1 MNFDFVLRDC
11 HIAPGQ
17 PLLDIGVAA
26 GKIAAMAPGLP
37 HEGPS
42 ESAGGRYVSAGLV
55 ETHIHLDKAG
65 ILGRCPICEG
75 TLTEAVTL
83 TAVAKA
89 GFTEDDV
96 YARARHV
103 LEQAIV
109 HGTTRLRTFVEIDP
123 RAGTRSF
130 RALRRLKADCAH
142 LIDIE
147 ICAFAQEGLTQEME
161 TLAMLDMACREGA
174 DLVGGCPYTDPDPA
188 RHIGLI
194 FDLAERHGTR
204 VDFHIDFDLSPE
216 RSNLSAVIAET
227 RRRGFAGKVSLG
239 HVTQLSALPAEQ
251 RDAIADALA
260 AAGIAVTV
268 LPATDLF
275 LLGRDRDHLVPRGL
289 TPAHLLA
296 RRGVV
301 TSLATNNVL
310 NPFTPFGDA
319 SLIRMANFYANVAQV
334 TRGDDM
340 DQVVRMITSDA
351 AKMLGGTYGLTIGA
365 PADMVIFDAPGAVSA
380 TRQIAPALAGW
391 KRGRPSFR
399 RAAVE
404 VYR

>member
-1 MNFDFVLRDC
+1 MSFNFVLRDC
-11 HIAPGQ
+11 HVAPGQ

-37 HEGPS
+37 HDGPS

-83 TAVAKA
+83 TAAAKA
-89 GFTEDDV
+89 GFTEEDV
-96 YARARHV
+96 YTRARVV
-103 LEQAIV
+103 LEQAIG

-130 RALRRLKADCAH
+130 RALRRLKADYAH

-147 ICAFAQEGLTQEME
+147 ICAFAQEGLTQELK
-161 TLAMLDMACREGA
+161 TLAMLDMACRDGA

-188 RHIGLI
+188 RHIELI
-194 FDLAERHGTR
+194 FDLAEQHGMP

-227 RRRGFAGKVSLG
+227 RKRGFAGKVSLG

-260 AAGIAVTV
+260 AVGIAVTV

-275 LLGRDRDHLVPRGL
+275 LLGRDHDHLVPRGL

-351 AKMLGGTYGLTIGA
+351 AKILGATYGLIIGA
-365 PADMVIFDAPGAVSA
+365 PADMVIFDAPDAVSA
-380 TRQIAPALAGW
+380 VRQIAPAVAGW

>member
-26 GKIAAMAPGLP
+26 GRIAAMVPGLP
-37 HEGPS
+37 HDGPS
-42 ESAGGRYVSAGLV
+42 ESAGGRYVSAGMV

-75 TLTEAVTL
+75 TLAEAVTL
-83 TAVAKA
+83 TAAAKA
-89 GFTEDDV
+89 AFTEDDV
-96 YARARHV
+96 YTRARAV
-103 LEQAIV
+103 LEQAIG

-123 RAGTRSF
+123 RAGDRSF
-130 RALRRLKADCAH
+130 RALRRLKADYDH

-161 TLAMLDMACREGA
+161 TLAMLDLACREGA

-194 FDLAERHGTR
+194 FDLAEQHGMP

-216 RSNLSAVIAET
+216 RSNLTSVIAET

-239 HVTQLSALPAEQ
+239 HVTQLSALPTAQ

-260 AAGIAVTV
+260 EAGIAVTV

-319 SLIRMANFYANVAQV
+319 ALIRMANFYANVAQV
-334 TRGDDM
+334 TLADDM

-351 AKMLGGTYGLTIGA
+351 AKILDAPYGLAVGA
-365 PADMVIFDAPGAVSA
+365 PADMVIFDAPDAVSA
-380 TRQIAPALAGW
+380 IRQIAPALAGW

-399 RAAVE
+399 RPTVE

>member
-1 MNFDFVLRDC
+1 MSFDFVLRDC
-11 HIAPGQ
+11 HVTPDR
-17 PLLDIGVAA
+17 PLLDIGISS
-26 GKIAAMAPGLP
+26 GRIAAMAPDLP

-65 ILGRCPICEG
+65 ILDRCPICEG
-75 TLTEAVTL
+75 TLAEAVAL
-83 TAVAKA
+83 TAAAKA
-89 GFTEDDV
+89 GFSEDDV
-96 YARARHV
+96 YARARSV
-103 LEQAIV
+103 LEQAIG

-123 RAGTRSF
+123 RAGDRSF
-130 RALRRLKADCAH
+130 RALRRLKADYAH
-142 LIDIE
+142 LIDVE

-161 TLAMLDMACREGA
+161 TLAMIDRACHEGA
-174 DLVGGCPYTDPDPA
+174 DLIGGCPYTDPDPA
-188 RHIGLI
+188 RHIELI
-194 FDLAERHGTR
+194 FELAEKHGVP

-216 RSNLSAVIAET
+216 RSNLATVVAET
-227 RRRGFAGKVSLG
+227 RKRGFAGRVSLG
-239 HVTQLSALPAEQ
+239 HVTQLSALTTE
-251 RDAIADALA
+251 RRNDIADALA

-301 TSLATNNVL
+301 TALATNNVL

-319 SLIRMANFYANVAQV
+319 SLIRMANIYAIAAQA
-334 TRGDDM
+334 TLADDM
-340 DQVVRMITSDA
+340 AQVVRMITSDA
-351 AKMLGGTYGLTIGA
+351 ARMLGASHGLTVGA
-365 PADMVIFDAPGAVSA
+365 PADMVIFDAPDAIS
-380 TRQIAPALAGW
+380 TIRQVAPALAGW

-399 RAAVE
+399 RAE
-404 VYR
+404 VSIYR